1 MPEDKINNK
10 SLSIRVCSNGLSF
23 CTYAPGQEE
32 PFEYKAWD
40 VNHTISLTANLKDA
54 LMNEPMLRQEYR
66 RVNVLITTPH
76 FTTVPVA
83 MFQKED
89 IQPVYQFVFPKDK
102 HQHVSYNVLRRSGI
116 AIVFGLDRNIHQ
128 LLLDDFPR
136 ARFYASAST
145 LIEFFSERS
154 MMGKGKKMFVY
165 LHEKEMTLYAF
176 EQGRML
182 FVNTFPACG
191 VADMQYYALNVWK
204 ELGLDQIDDSMFVVG
219 DNDSLC
225 RDFAEKIKYFLQNV
239 SVIDRSEDFKDRL
252 THGDN
257 RIPYDLQTLLIC
269 GF

>member
-23 CTYAPGQEE
+23 CTYAPGQEN

-54 LMNEPMLRQEYR
+54 LMNEPMLKQEYR
-66 RVNVLITTPH
+66 RVNVLITTPY
-76 FTTVPVA
+76 FTTIPVA
-83 MFQKED
+83 MFHKED
-89 IQPVYQFVFPKDK
+89 IHSVYQCVFPNDNPP
-102 HQHVSYNVLRRSGI
+102 HVSYNVLRRSGI

-154 MMGKGKKMFVY
+154 MMGTGKKMFVY
-165 LHEKEMTLYAF
+165 LHEKEMTVYAF

-182 FVNTFPACG
+182 FVNTFHVWG
-191 VADMQYYALNVWK
+191 VADMQYYMLNVWK
-204 ELGLDQIDDSMFVVG
+204 ELGLDQVDDSLFVVG
-219 DNDSLC
+219 DNDKQC
-225 RDFAEKIKYFLQNV
+225 TDFAEKIKYFLQNV

-252 THGDN
+252 TQGNN